1 MKANLFGEIALTIF
15 IRLIFEYR
23 CANNLQGAIL
33 MREAKFLRR
42 FRIQDGGHAGLARH
56 LGEGCGVHIF
66 HLLFNLD
73 VLQVYVKLIKRLILF
88 RRFNNGKFKRFLWP
102 LLFSLGGIPVGP
114 LYCSRGKEI
123 PKHSSFLEYILFTLI
138 LKCEILRRIPQFCG
152 FLIR

>member
-1 MKANLFGEIALTIF
+1 MKANLFGEIAPTIF
-15 IRLIFEYR
+15 IRLIFEYW

-73 VLQVYVKLIKRLILF
+73 VL
-88 RRFNNGKFKRFLWP
+88 
-102 LLFSLGGIPVGP
+102 
-114 LYCSRGKEI
+114 
-123 PKHSSFLEYILFTLI
+123 
-138 LKCEILRRIPQFCG
+138 
-152 FLIR
+152 